1 MIGPPNG
8 TRAYRSP
15 RPMVPTDIIAR
26 LADQPLPAGLQ
37 VTSEVSAESVRR
49 TSQVDVYAAGFG
61 IADIRLPLMEIISDR
76 NRNEILLRNVGTGY
90 VHLGLPK
97 RTSIIAQEEDMKLII
112 FGATGGTGRQCV
124 DQALAQGHQVTAF
137 VRQPAALTVQHPD
150 LTIIQGDITDQDAV
164 QRAIPGHDVVISA
177 LGTRGGPAVL
187 PEGTRNILEAMAST
201 ACGARSGSARS
212 GPATA
217 CSRWAGCRKP

>member
-1 MIGPPNG
+1 
-8 TRAYRSP
+8 
-15 RPMVPTDIIAR
+15 
-26 LADQPLPAGLQ
+26 
-37 VTSEVSAESVRR
+37 
-49 TSQVDVYAAGFG
+49 
-61 IADIRLPLMEIISDR
+61 
-76 NRNEILLRNVGTGY
+76 
-90 VHLGLPK
+90 
-97 RTSIIAQEEDMKLII
+97 MKLII

-187 PEGTRNILEAMAST
+187 PEGTRNILEAMASHGVRRSLWVSSF
-201 ACGARSGSARS
+201 GAGDSLQQMGWLSQTLIVKGFLRQAIQEKNAQEQIILASGGDWIIARPGGLTD
-212 GPATA
+212 GPLTGTYRVTGPGDKVGRPSI
-217 CSRWAGCRKP
+217 SRADVADFMLKNLTDTRYARRAVGLTY